1 MTKILLIGC
10 GKMGQ
15 AILNGWV
22 KRGIKKAD
30 IAIIDPFAEVA
41 GFKIH
46 REIGDFHGEPDFVV
60 LAIKPQMADDL
71 LPMLGRFKR
80 AVYISI
86 MAGKTT
92 HHLSNKLLSMEIV
105 RAMPNLPATI
115 GSGYTAL
122 YAPAQVNAEKRQQ
135 VTELFEACGKVVWLQ
150 DEAQMDAITAVSGS
164 GSAYVFLFA
173 EAMIE
178 AGIKLGLPAEIA
190 KDAALQTILGGAGFA
205 INSSDTLA
213 ELQQSVASKGGT
225 TQAALD
231 IFNDGSALKNIVD
244 KAMLAAHN
252 RSKELAE

>member
-15 AILNGWV
+15 AILNGWL
-22 KRGIKKAD
+22 KRGIPKSD

-46 REIGDFHGEPDFVV
+46 REVADYAGEPDFVV
-60 LAIKPQMADDL
+60 LAIKPQIADDL
-71 LPMLGRFKR
+71 LPTLGRFKR

-92 HHLSNKLLSMEIV
+92 HHLSNKLLSMEVV

-122 YAPAQVNAEKRQQ
+122 YAPAQVNEAKRAQI
-135 VTELFEACGKVVWLQ
+135 TELFEACGKVVWLEEEKQ
-150 DEAQMDAITAVSGS
+150 IDAITAVSGS
-164 GSAYVFLFA
+164 GPAYVFLFA
-173 EAMIE
+173 EAMTQT
-178 AGIKLGLPAEIA
+178 GIKMGLSAEIA
-190 KDAALQTILGGAGFA
+190 KEAALQTILGGADFA
-205 INSSDTLA
+205 MQSEQSLA

-231 IFNDGSALKNIVD
+231 VLKQSDALVSLLD
-244 KAMLAAHN
+244 KAMLAAYH
-252 RSKELAE
+252 RSIELAK